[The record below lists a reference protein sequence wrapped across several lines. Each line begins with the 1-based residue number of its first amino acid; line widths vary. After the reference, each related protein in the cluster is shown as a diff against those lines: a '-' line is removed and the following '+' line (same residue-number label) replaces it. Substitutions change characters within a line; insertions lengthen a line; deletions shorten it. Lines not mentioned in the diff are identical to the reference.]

1 MICGLLVA
9 AALAAAAVVVVA
21 PVKIGKLRFYL
32 IVSEQIHMC
41 MLNAILQCEACGDA
55 DFANDGVGK
64 FCTLRVLCC
73 EEEQKEQSSI
83 CTTLNLGHL

>member
-9 AALAAAAVVVVA
+9 AALAAAAGVGVA

-41 MLNAILQCEACGDA
+41 MLNAIL
-55 DFANDGVGK
+55 
-64 FCTLRVLCC
+64 
-73 EEEQKEQSSI
+73 
-83 CTTLNLGHL
+83 

>member
-9 AALAAAAVVVVA
+9 AALAAAAVVA

-41 MLNAILQCEACGDA
+41 MLNAIL
-55 DFANDGVGK
+55 
-64 FCTLRVLCC
+64 
-73 EEEQKEQSSI
+73 
-83 CTTLNLGHL
+83 